1 VRKLIMHRLA
11 AARCV
16 RQTRQPGAGKTAA
29 PLLTVAARTPTRA
42 ATAALLSPSATPMI
56 TAARN
61 AKRCS
66 LIPAASHARS
76 VARSSLVSTTSAGR
90 IRVRDHINEFMQ
102 VETSAKTDGTLL
114 AYSAALACCR
124 EPMVSLLAKA
134 AVIGCP
140 VICSM

>member
-1 VRKLIMHRLA
+1 MRP
-11 AARCV
+11 
-16 RQTRQPGAGKTAA
+16 QTRQPGAGKRAA
-29 PLLTVAARTPTRA
+29 PLLTVAAHTPTRA
-42 ATAALLSPSATPMI
+42 ATAALLSASATPMI

-66 LIPAASHARS
+66 LVPAASHARS
-76 VARSSLVSTTSAGR
+76 VARSSLVSTTSAVAFALE
-90 IRVRDHINEFMQ
+90 IILTNEFMQ